1 MLKKTFD
8 SIRQDVTDGLT
19 QVAQRSVLAVQE
31 LINQPYTAYELGSRE
46 YEAYLSTKNS
56 DTEKKEV
63 VIESFKHIHLIK
75 SEKWFDAYLENPRKV
90 RNSPNLLFIRVF
102 LLKILTKKKSSN

>member
-46 YEAYLSTKNS
+46 YEAYLSTRNS
-56 DTEKKEV
+56 HTEKKEV
-63 VIESFKHIHLIK
+63 VIESFKHIYLIK
-75 SEKWFDAYLENPRKV
+75 SEKWFDAYLENPRNV
-90 RNSPNLLFIRVF
+90 RNLPALFF
-102 LLKILTKKKSSN
+102 SSYLSAKF